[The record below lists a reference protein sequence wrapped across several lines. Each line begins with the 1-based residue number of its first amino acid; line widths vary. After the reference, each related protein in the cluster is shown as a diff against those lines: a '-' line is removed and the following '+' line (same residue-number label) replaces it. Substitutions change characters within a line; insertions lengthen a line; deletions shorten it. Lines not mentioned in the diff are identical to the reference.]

1 MTTFKEI
8 RGQLIRSVSSDPA
21 NPQEGQIW
29 YNNTIGVLKGY
40 LSIGGVWASGGSL
53 NTARGNGGSS
63 GTPTAAVYFGGAPLT
78 TPTTSSA
85 TENYDGSTWTT
96 SGALSTGRSEF
107 DGTGTQTAALAVAG
121 NTPGGGGPGLNLT
134 NAVEEYNGSSWTA
147 GGNYPVSI
155 RQNAAFG
162 VQTAAVS
169 FGGNPAGSSVTTT
182 NEYNGSTWTG
192 SGALI
197 TSLRYVS
204 GAGIESAGVAL
215 LGYSDGIPGI
225 YATAQNYN
233 GSSWTTG
240 GTLNNSR
247 FNGAASGSSSSDVF
261 ALGGGPSNNAELY
274 DGTSFTAAT
283 SFTTARSASGATGI
297 TPTTNTLIFGGT
309 TPTATA
315 ATEEYTDPTFG
326 TQTLTTS

>member
-1 MTTFKEI
+1 MTTYKEI
-8 RGQLIRSVSSDPA
+8 KGDLVERVATDPA
-21 NPQEGQIW
+21 NPGEGDIW
-29 YNNTIGVLKGY
+29 YNTTTGVLKGY
-40 LSIGGVWASGGSL
+40 QSIGGAWSSGGNM
-53 NTARGNGGSS
+53 NTARGYVGSS
-63 GTPTAAVYFGGAPLT
+63 GTPTAAVSFGGAPLD
-78 TPTTSSA
+78 TPISNA

-107 DGTGTQTAALAVAG
+107 GGTGTQTAGLAVAG
-121 NTPGGGGPGLNLT
+121 NTPGGGPPGVNVT
-134 NAVEEYNGSSWTA
+134 NAVEEYDGTSWTG
-147 GGNYPVSI
+147 GGNYPVSL

-169 FGGNPAGSSVTTT
+169 FGGNPSGSSVTTT
-182 NEYNGSTWTG
+182 NEYNGSAWTSG
-192 SGALI
+192 GALT

-215 LGYSDGIPGI
+215 LGYSDSIPGI

-261 ALGGGPSNNAELY
+261 ALGGGTSNNAELY

-297 TPTTNTLIFGGT
+297 TPTANTLIFGGD

-315 ATEEYTDPTFG
+315 ATEEYTDPTFA
-326 TQTLTTS
+326 TRTLTTS

>member
-8 RGQLIRSVSSDPA
+8 SGQLIRTLSSDPA
-21 NPQEGQIW
+21 NPQIGQIW
-29 YNNTIGVLKGY
+29 YNSTIGVLKGY
-40 LSIGGVWASGGSL
+40 ASLGGAWSSGGNM
-53 NTARGNGGSS
+53 NTARGYVGSS
-63 GTPTAAVYFGGAPLT
+63 GTPTAAVSFGGDPLD
-78 TPTTSSA
+78 TPTSNA

-96 SGALSTGRSEF
+96 SGTLSTGRTEF
-107 DGTGTQTAALAVAG
+107 GGAGTQTAALAVAG

-134 NAVEEYNGSSWTA
+134 NAVEEYNGSTWTA

-162 VQTAAVS
+162 TQTAAVS

-197 TSLRYVS
+197 TSLRYVC
-204 GAGIESAGVAL
+204 GAGIESAGVAI

-247 FNGAASGSSSSDVF
+247 FNGAASGSSSSDAF
-261 ALGGGPSNNAELY
+261 ALGGGTTSNAELY
-274 DGTSFTAAT
+274 NGTSWTVAAN
-283 SFTTARSASGATGI
+283 FATARTASGATGI
-297 TPTTNTLIFGGT
+297 TPTANTLIFGGE

-315 ATEEYTDPTFG
+315 ATEEYTDPTLG
-326 TQTLTTS
+326 IVTIDTN

>member
-29 YNNTIGVLKGY
+29 YNKTIGVLKGY
-40 LSIGGVWASGGSL
+40 VSLGGSWSSGGNL
-53 NTARGNGGSS
+53 NTARGYGGSS
-63 GTPTAAVYFGGAPLT
+63 GTPTAAVYFGGAPLD
-78 TPTTSSA
+78 TPISNA

-107 DGTGTQTAALAVAG
+107 GGTGTQTAGLAVAG

-261 ALGGGPSNNAELY
+261 ALGGGTSNNAELY

-283 SFTTARSASGATGI
+283 SFTTARTASGATGI
-297 TPTTNTLIFGGT
+297 TPTANTLIFGGT